1 MRGEQENPKKK
12 GSGHSLSLGLVIRD
26 GSGELTLGT
35 VSYLNIYRSSST
47 ITECPPA
54 TSFA

>member
-1 MRGEQENPKKK
+1 VRGEQENPKKK